1 MTLSVQQIKN
11 LKQFIRAKDRGVPPY
26 YAGRADMLADIE
38 ECCLDLWKQRKGKGP
53 LFSGMTRI
61 LYGAPG
67 AGKSSTLMHL
77 RDKWDAAAKDWK
89 FAPRMLY
96 LSTPGEFEEGDELK
110 VSVAETLK
118 PGLGKKVRRH
128 RTTERS
134 FKLSVELLSF
144 GRAARSR
151 KSPPADPIQA
161 ALQQLPA
168 KKWKRPL
175 VVAIDEF
182 QNMSGE
188 RHDAHAK
195 MLQGLHGQRYNAPIL
210 LVLAGLGDTVDRAA
224 QLGISRL
231 ARNASHSLGCFT
243 PDESSELIV
252 GWGRHFGLPEGVWQ
266 DEMRSLA
273 AEMDHWTLH
282 VQNALIAFAE
292 QVVACDSVEDVD
304 FAAMRR
310 RSGELQ
316 LNYCHSRM
324 SDKMDDS
331 RCLLGAAMHDL
342 TPGEGSA
349 SIKHRIGKL
358 AGSRDAHGWELP
370 KGMDVE
376 DFFEHLVH
384 RGALQRLPDK
394 SVHCPI
400 PSFRR
405 YMIGLGAR

>member
-1 MTLSVQQIKN
+1 
-11 LKQFIRAKDRGVPPY
+11 
-26 YAGRADMLADIE
+26 
-38 ECCLDLWKQRKGKGP
+38 
-53 LFSGMTRI
+53 
-61 LYGAPG
+61 
-67 AGKSSTLMHL
+67 MHL

-210 LVLAGLGDTVDRAA
+210 LVLAGLGDTVSRAA
-224 QLGISRL
+224 QLGLSRL
-231 ARNASHSLGCFT
+231 AGGASHSLGCFT
-243 PDESSELIV
+243 PDESSELIA

-266 DEMRSLA
+266 DEMQTLA
-273 AEMDHWTLH
+273 AETDHWPVH

-292 QVVACDSVEDVD
+292 QVVACGSVEDVE
-304 FAAMRR
+304 FKAVRR

-316 LNYCHSRM
+316 LDYYHSRM
-324 SDKMDDS
+324 SDEMQSSKFLLSAVVSALRPGDDS
-331 RCLLGAAMHDL
+331 GDIVDRM
-342 TPGEGSA
+342 EM
-349 SIKHRIGKL
+349 L
-358 AGSRDAHGWELP
+358 AGSKLGSRWRLP
-370 KGMDVE
+370 DGMNADG
-376 DFFEHLVH
+376 FFKHLVH
-384 RGALQRLPDK
+384 RGALQKLPNGC
-394 SVHCPI
+394 VHCPI
-400 PSFRR
+400 PSFRT
-405 YMIGLGAR
+405 YMIGLGEQEDSGSH